1 MVQLCISFSFVVQV
15 CTLYTQTN
23 FFLSLPIFI
32 WRFWKALSC
41 KALALQCLKLKS
53 LIIKLW
59 FEEED
64 DLYEENFSW
73 ASHIQRFCA
82 IIGLF
87 RNAFLSRKFLPW
99 KVVGKNLKR
108 VHTNLCKNDFGEEVK
123 LTQDWVVSSSCIQFW
138 LWLNKWTL
146 ACNSKEGLDVPN
158 LTYALSTGK
167 P

>member
-1 MVQLCISFSFVVQV
+1 MQSFSLASV
-15 CTLYTQTN
+15 LKIKILDN
-23 FFLSLPIFI
+23 KAMI
-32 WRFWKALSC
+32 WR
-41 KALALQCLKLKS
+41 
-53 LIIKLW
+53 
-59 FEEED
+59 EED

-123 LTQDWVVSSSCIQFW
+123 LLKT
-138 LWLNKWTL
+138 
-146 ACNSKEGLDVPN
+146 E
-158 LTYALSTGK
+158 
-167 P
+167 